1 MFARTASLPAVLL
14 LCSSCADTGDDD
26 VARVSLELTATP
38 NADLDARV
46 TIERIEL
53 QGATNSTVVLRE
65 EPVTVDLTDLA
76 SETSE
81 LVRQQTV
88 PPGHYHELRIVL
100 SGGYLQ
106 VAGEGLFATPDY
118 PEVPAGA
125 EVAGHLQMPSLG
137 QSGLKVKL
145 AEPAFFEVAQN
156 IVMLRFDVA
165 ESFGHG
171 TGANKWVMHPVIHG
185 ADIINTAELIVNLDA
200 RLQVVSDMDLTLRV
214 VDATGNL
221 EARAPFLASVD
232 PGLFRASLDGLLPE
246 QGPYQLAIESS
257 GALAENVALPS
268 NVALEAGKTM
278 EIDVTASAP

>member
-1 MFARTASLPAVLL
+1 MFTRTASLPAVLL

-26 VARVSLELTATP
+26 VARVSLELSATP
-38 NADLDARV
+38 SAELDARV

-65 EPVTVDLTDLA
+65 EPVTVDLADLA
-76 SETSE
+76 RETSE
-81 LVRQQTV
+81 LVREQTV

-125 EVAGHLQMPSLG
+125 AVAGDLQMPSLG

-165 ESFGHG
+165 E
-171 TGANKWVMHPVIHG
+171 
-185 ADIINTAELIVNLDA
+185 
-200 RLQVVSDMDLTLRV
+200 
-214 VDATGNL
+214 
-221 EARAPFLASVD
+221 
-232 PGLFRASLDGLLPE
+232 
-246 QGPYQLAIESS
+246 
-257 GALAENVALPS
+257 
-268 NVALEAGKTM
+268 
-278 EIDVTASAP
+278 